1 MRKEKEVTENLIVKS
16 EKSLRP
22 RFFVAKLRNV
32 VKFAIACDLGHKW
45 PMHFSES
52 PGIVINT
59 VAMIFRLWKPV
70 SFYSEAGR
78 IAESVSASG
87 NSAFQ

>member
-1 MRKEKEVTENLIVKS
+1 MRKEKEVRENLIVKS

-52 PGIVINT
+52 PGSVVNT
-59 VAMIFRLWKPV
+59 VAMIFQIMEA
-70 SFYSEAGR
+70 SFFLFRSR
-78 IAESVSASG
+78 
-87 NSAFQ
+87 